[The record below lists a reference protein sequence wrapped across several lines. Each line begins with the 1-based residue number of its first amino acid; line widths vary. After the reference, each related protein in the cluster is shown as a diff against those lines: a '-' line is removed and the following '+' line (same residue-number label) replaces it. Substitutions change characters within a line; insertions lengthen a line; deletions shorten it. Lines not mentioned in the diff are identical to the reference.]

1 MQAVIALG
9 SNLGDRRAHLEAG
22 LAAMRKL
29 GTVRPSP
36 LVMETPDEAGC
47 GPTYL
52 NTVAILVTEEAD
64 PRRLLEAL
72 LRLEL
77 LEGRDRNVGR
87 NAPRTLDLDLI
98 TTEAPP
104 GAWTWATPE
113 DLRALGPELSL
124 ELPHPRA
131 FSRPF
136 VMEPWRA
143 LSDSG
148 ECGGNLPRKRSA
160 PHLTT
165 TDPPAQAASMAPVKL
180 GGLA

>member
-1 MQAVIALG
+1 MKAVIALG

-22 LAAMRKL
+22 LLALRTL
-29 GTVRPSP
+29 GTVLASP
-36 LVMETPDEAGC
+36 LVMETPDESGR
-47 GPTYL
+47 GPAYL
-52 NTVAILVTEEAD
+52 NTVAILVTGEAD

-77 LEGRDRNVGR
+77 LEGRDRNTGK

-98 TTEAPP
+98 TTDGPP
-104 GAWTWATPE
+104 GSWTWATPE

-136 VMEPWRA
+136 VLEPWRV
-143 LSDSG
+143 LSNHG
-148 ECGGNLPRKRSA
+148 ECGGVIPRN
-160 PHLTT
+160 
-165 TDPPAQAASMAPVKL
+165 
-180 GGLA
+180 